1 MSTRAHW
8 LIRFGGWLSFV
19 CTLILGVIVY
29 VTFDTLPPFAT
40 SDSVTTVTK
49 QQGANMLVESR
60 GFVGDG
66 TQELTIFR
74 TLSRQGS
81 ADHVT
86 ALEGG
91 VIINQKDDYV
101 VLRAITLPPYITG
114 AWCSK
119 AVVYWRP
126 TLSLKH
132 HSFTLPDLCFEVP
145 HD

>member
-8 LIRFGGWLSFV
+8 LIRIGGWFSFITTMAFAV
-19 CTLILGVIVY
+19 IMYITL
-29 VTFDTLPPFAT
+29 DASPPFST

-60 GFVGDG
+60 GFVGDD

-74 TLSRQGS
+74 TLARAAS

-91 VIINQKDDYV
+91 VIINQADDYV
-101 VLRAITLPPYITG
+101 VLRAIVLPPYITG

-119 AVVYWRP
+119 AIVYWRP
-126 TLSLKH
+126 TLSLKQ
-132 HSFTLPDLCFEVP
+132 HSLSLPDLCFEVP

>member
-8 LIRFGGWLSFV
+8 LIRIGGWFSFITTMAFAV
-19 CTLILGVIVY
+19 IMYITL
-29 VTFDTLPPFAT
+29 DASPPFST

-60 GFVGDG
+60 GFVGSS

-74 TLSRQGS
+74 TLSRQDS

-91 VIINQKDDYV
+91 VIINQADDYV
-101 VLRAITLPPYITG
+101 VLRAIVLPPYITG

-119 AVVYWRP
+119 AVAYWRP
-126 TLSLKH
+126 FLSLKQ
-132 HSFTLPDLCFEVP
+132 HSATLPDLCFEVP
-145 HD
+145 ND

>member
-1 MSTRAHW
+1 MSARAHW
-8 LIRFGGWLSFV
+8 LIRIGGWLSFA
-19 CTLILGVIVY
+19 CTLVLGVVLFI
-29 VTFDTLPPFAT
+29 TFDTSPPFST

-60 GFVGDG
+60 GFVGEG

-74 TLSRQGS
+74 TLARQAS

-91 VIINQKDDYV
+91 VIINQAADYV
-101 VLRAITLPPYITG
+101 VLRAIVLPPYITG

-119 AVVYWRP
+119 AVMYWRP
-126 TLSLKH
+126 FLSLKQ
-132 HSFTLPDLCFEVP
+132 HSVNLPDLCFEVP